1 MSIPL
6 SSAATPRGTPSL
18 NVPATQNT
26 APVIKFRCLFTHDV
40 RRKAKR
46 WHDGFLRYHTFNK
59 RVMVYDTTGYFI
71 GDLHWRQDDGI
82 QDGDELELDK
92 GVLIQVC
99 EPVEQTQTDLSTLY
113 SNKKKTHES
122 PTQAAEP
129 SAPSIRASAPVR
141 SSISSQQ
148 PRSLN
153 DLLGIRK
160 THAGLS
166 VSPYEERQRQKQKED
181 NRLASERAAKRQKT
195 TPAEV
200 PPEQQPRRSVANSP
214 VLVDSSDSPDENAL
228 ERRQKPN
235 KFPGT
240 DSLRKKNPGS
250 DGPAL
255 PVMKGPVVDNVQREV
270 EKHRNSSTNA
280 PSSAS
285 RPSSAH
291 SSSEAP
297 SRTLR
302 LPTSQPRKKLMYQA
316 LLPNQAPGKA
326 ARTVPSSAQDRKI
339 LPTQSRPHESNPFP
353 TPDPTSTNMEFI
365 PTESTM
371 FVLEEVADD
380 PVPDPPQILHRD
392 RPGPP
397 TARSAVD
404 ATTSAARAQTF
415 QPTTTNNPGQLRVPG
430 SSSIDQSAGMQN
442 HRPPKSTSKGL
453 RKALSDPTALTTSTS
468 VQSRSLLSRGSV
480 DTYLI
485 EENPPEQ
492 GPWTSEALDLFD
504 FWPPGRPKPG

>member
-6 SSAATPRGTPSL
+6 SSAATPRGTGSL

-71 GDLHWRQDDGI
+71 GDLHWRQDEGI

-99 EPVEQTQTDLSTLY
+99 EPVEQTQTDLSTLHN
-113 SNKKKTHES
+113 NKKKTQES

-129 SAPSIRASAPVR
+129 SAPSFRASAPHR
-141 SSISSQQ
+141 SSMSSQQ

-153 DLLGIRK
+153 DVLGIRK

-181 NRLASERAAKRQKT
+181 SRLASERAAKRQKT
-195 TPAEV
+195 APAEV
-200 PPEQQPRRSVANSP
+200 PTERQPRRLVANPP
-214 VLVDSSDSPDENAL
+214 VLVDLSDSPTENAA
-228 ERRQKPN
+228 ERPQKP
-235 KFPGT
+235 KSVPGT
-240 DSLRKKNPGS
+240 VALPKKNPIS
-250 DGPAL
+250 KGPAL
-255 PVMKGPVVDNVQREV
+255 PVLKDPVVDVQRDV
-270 EKHRNSSTNA
+270 GKHQNSSNNA

-285 RPSSAH
+285 RSYSAH
-291 SSSEAP
+291 SYSEAP
-297 SRTLR
+297 TRTLR
-302 LPTSQPRKKLMYQA
+302 LATSQPRKKLMYQA
-316 LLPNQAPGKA
+316 LLPNQTPGNT
-326 ARTVPSSAQDRKI
+326 ARTVPSGAQDRKI
-339 LPTQSRPHESNPFP
+339 VPPQSRSHEIELFP
-353 TPDPTSTNMEFI
+353 TADPTSTNMDFI

-371 FVLEEVADD
+371 FVLEEVADK
-380 PVPDPPQILHRD
+380 PVPDPPQLLHRE
-392 RPGPP
+392 RLGCPA
-397 TARSAVD
+397 ARSPVE
-404 ATTSAARAQTF
+404 ATTSAAKAQPL
-415 QPTTTNNPGQLRVPG
+415 QPTTSNSPGQLSVPG
-430 SSSIDQSAGMQN
+430 SSSINQSARTQSM
-442 HRPPKSTSKGL
+442 HPPKSASKGL

-480 DTYLI
+480 DIYPI

-504 FWPPGRPKPG
+504 FWPPGRPKPS

>member
-6 SSAATPRGTPSL
+6 SSAATPRGTRSL

-113 SNKKKTHES
+113 NNKKKAQDS

-129 SAPSIRASAPVR
+129 SAPTLRASAPVR

-181 NRLASERAAKRQKT
+181 KRLASERAAKRQKT
-195 TPAEV
+195 TPAHV
-200 PPEQQPRRSVANSP
+200 PTEQQPRRSVANPP
-214 VLVDSSDSPDENAL
+214 VLIDLSDSPDENAP

-235 KFPGT
+235 KLPENV
-240 DSLRKKNPGS
+240 SLQKKNPGS
-250 DGPAL
+250 NGPAL
-255 PVMKGPVVDNVQREV
+255 PVPVVDNVEREV
-270 EKHRNSSTNA
+270 EKHRNSSNNA

-285 RPSSAH
+285 RPPSAH
-291 SSSEAP
+291 STSEVP
-297 SRTLR
+297 TRTLR

-326 ARTVPSSAQDRKI
+326 ACTVSSSARDRKI
-339 LPTQSRPHESNPFP
+339 LPTQSRSHETNPFP
-353 TPDPTSTNMEFI
+353 TPDPTSTNIEFI

-380 PVPDPPQILHRD
+380 SVPGPPQILHRD
-392 RPGPP
+392 RPGFP

-404 ATTSAARAQTF
+404 AMTSVARAQTF
-415 QPTTTNNPGQLRVPG
+415 QPTTTNNPGQLRLPG
-430 SSSIDQSAGMQN
+430 SSSADKSAGTQN
-442 HRPPKSTSKGL
+442 NHLPKSTSKGL

-468 VQSRSLLSRGSV
+468 VQSRSQLSSRSV
-480 DTYLI
+480 DTYPI
-485 EENPPEQ
+485 EENLPEQ

-504 FWPPGRPKPG
+504 FWPPGRPKPS

>member
-99 EPVEQTQTDLSTLY
+99 EPVEQTRTDLSTLY
-113 SNKKKTHES
+113 NNKKKTQES
-122 PTQAAEP
+122 PTQAADP
-129 SAPSIRASAPVR
+129 SAPSFRTSAPLR

-148 PRSLN
+148 RRSLN
-153 DLLGIRK
+153 DVLGIRK

-200 PPEQQPRRSVANSP
+200 PTEQQPSRSVVNPP
-214 VLVDSSDSPDENAL
+214 VLVDLSESPDENAP
-228 ERRQKPN
+228 ERPQKPN
-235 KFPGT
+235 KIAET
-240 DSLRKKNPGS
+240 VSLPKKNPAS
-250 DGPAL
+250 NGPAL
-255 PVMKGPVVDNVQREV
+255 PVMKGSVVDNVPREV
-270 EKHRNSSTNA
+270 GKHQNSSNNS
-280 PSSAS
+280 PPSAS

-297 SRTLR
+297 TRTLR

-316 LLPNQAPGKA
+316 LLPSQAPGKA
-326 ARTVPSSAQDRKI
+326 ARTVPSSSQDRKI
-339 LPTQSRPHESNPFP
+339 VPTQSRPHESDPFP

-371 FVLEEVADD
+371 FVLEAVADG
-380 PVPDPPQILHRD
+380 PVRNPRQILHRE
-392 RPGPP
+392 PLGCP
-397 TARSAVD
+397 TAQNTID
-404 ATTSAARAQTF
+404 ATTSAAKMQTL
-415 QPTTTNNPGQLRVPG
+415 QPTTSNNPGQLRVLG
-430 SSSIDQSAGMQN
+430 SSSIDQSARTQN
-442 HRPPKSTSKGL
+442 MHPPNTTSKGL
-453 RKALSDPTALTTSTS
+453 RKALSDPTAMTTSTS
-468 VQSRSLLSRGSV
+468 VQSRSLLSRDSV
-480 DTYLI
+480 DTYPI
-485 EENPPEQ
+485 EEQPPEQ

-504 FWPPGRPKPG
+504 FWPPGRPKPS

>member
-1 MSIPL
+1 MSVPL
-6 SSAATPRGTPSL
+6 SSAATPRGTASL

-99 EPVEQTQTDLSTLY
+99 EPVEQTETDLSTLY
-113 SNKKKTHES
+113 SNKKRTQES
-122 PTQAAEP
+122 PTQAPEQSPP
-129 SAPSIRASAPVR
+129 SFRASAPIR

-153 DLLGIRK
+153 DVLGIRK
-160 THAGLS
+160 TPIGLS
-166 VSPYEERQRQKQKED
+166 VSLYEERQQQKQKED

-200 PPEQQPRRSVANSP
+200 PTEQQPRRSVAIPP
-214 VLVDSSDSPDENAL
+214 VVVDLSDSSDEEPP
-228 ERRQKPN
+228 ERPQKPN
-235 KFPGT
+235 KIPET
-240 DSLRKKNPGS
+240 VALPKKTPISNR
-250 DGPAL
+250 PAL
-255 PVMKGPVVDNVQREV
+255 PATKSSAVDNVQRDV
-270 EKHRNSSTNA
+270 EKHRNLSNDA
-280 PSSAS
+280 PSAAPRS
-285 RPSSAH
+285 SSAH
-291 SSSEAP
+291 LSSEAP
-297 SRTLR
+297 TKTLR
-302 LPTSQPRKKLMYQA
+302 LSTSQPRKKLMYQA
-316 LLPNQAPGKA
+316 LLPNQTPGT
-326 ARTVPSSAQDRKI
+326 ARTVPSSAQDRKTM
-339 LPTQSRPHESNPFP
+339 PTQSRSHESKPSP
-353 TPDPTSTNMEFI
+353 TPDPTSTNMAFI
-365 PTESTM
+365 PTESSM
-371 FVLEEVADD
+371 SVLEEVADK
-380 PVPDPPQILHRD
+380 PVPDPPQIFYRE
-392 RPGPP
+392 RGFP
-397 TARSAVD
+397 TAPNTVNA
-404 ATTSAARAQTF
+404 ATSAANARSL
-415 QPTTTNNPGQLRVPG
+415 QPTMNNPGLPRLPV
-430 SSSIDQSAGMQN
+430 SSSIDQSARTQN
-442 HRPPKSTSKGL
+442 MLPPKSATKGL

-480 DTYLI
+480 NTYPI

-504 FWPPGRPKPG
+504 FWPPGRPKPS

>member
-6 SSAATPRGTPSL
+6 SSAATPRGTASL

-71 GDLHWRQDDGI
+71 GDLHWRQDEGI

-113 SNKKKTHES
+113 NNKKKMQES

-129 SAPSIRASAPVR
+129 SAPPFRASAPHR
-141 SSISSQQ
+141 SSMSSQQ

-166 VSPYEERQRQKQKED
+166 ISPYEERQRQKQKED

-200 PPEQQPRRSVANSP
+200 PTEHQPRRSVANSP
-214 VLVDSSDSPDENAL
+214 FLVDLSDSSSENAA
-228 ERRQKPN
+228 ERPQKPN
-235 KFPGT
+235 KIQGT
-240 DSLRKKNPGS
+240 VPQPKKNPIS
-250 DGPAL
+250 NRPTLPIMKDPA
-255 PVMKGPVVDNVQREV
+255 VDNVQRDV
-270 EKHRNSSTNA
+270 EKYQNSSNNA

-285 RPSSAH
+285 RSISAH

-297 SRTLR
+297 TRTLR
-302 LPTSQPRKKLMYQA
+302 LSTSQPRKKLMYQA
-316 LLPNQAPGKA
+316 LLPNQTPGKT
-326 ARTVPSSAQDRKI
+326 ARTVPSGGQDRKI
-339 LPTQSRPHESNPFP
+339 VPTQSRTHESETFP
-353 TPDPTSTNMEFI
+353 TLEPTSTNMDFI

-371 FVLEEVADD
+371 FVLEEVADK
-380 PVPDPPQILHRD
+380 PVLDPPQILHRE
-392 RPGPP
+392 RLGCP
-397 TARSAVD
+397 TARSTVE
-404 ATTSAARAQTF
+404 ATMSAAKAQTL
-415 QPTTTNNPGQLRVPG
+415 QPTTSNSPGQLRIPG
-430 SSSIDQSAGMQN
+430 SSSTDQSARTQN
-442 HRPPKSTSKGL
+442 MRSPKSASKSL

-468 VQSRSLLSRGSV
+468 VQSRPLLSRGSV
-480 DTYLI
+480 DIYPI

-504 FWPPGRPKPG
+504 FWPPGRPKPS

>member
-6 SSAATPRGTPSL
+6 SSAATQRGTSSL

-113 SNKKKTHES
+113 NNKKKTQES
-122 PTQAAEP
+122 PTQAAEQL
-129 SAPSIRASAPVR
+129 APSFRASAPLR

-148 PRSLN
+148 PRSLK
-153 DLLGIRK
+153 DVLGIRK

-181 NRLASERAAKRQKT
+181 TRLASERAAKRQKT

-200 PPEQQPRRSVANSP
+200 PTEQQPRRLVANPP
-214 VLVDSSDSPDENAL
+214 VLVDLSDSSGENAP
-228 ERRQKPN
+228 ERPQKPIKAPETVALPKDPISN
-235 KFPGT
+235 GPG
-240 DSLRKKNPGS
+240 
-250 DGPAL
+250 L

-270 EKHRNSSTNA
+270 EKHQNASNNA

-297 SRTLR
+297 TRTLR

-326 ARTVPSSAQDRKI
+326 ARTVSSSAQDRKI
-339 LPTQSRPHESNPFP
+339 VPTQSRP
-353 TPDPTSTNMEFI
+353 
-365 PTESTM
+365 
-371 FVLEEVADD
+371 
-380 PVPDPPQILHRD
+380 
-392 RPGPP
+392 
-397 TARSAVD
+397 
-404 ATTSAARAQTF
+404 
-415 QPTTTNNPGQLRVPG
+415 QLVCALRR
-430 SSSIDQSAGMQN
+430 QQ
-442 HRPPKSTSKGL
+442 GL
-453 RKALSDPTALTTSTS
+453 
-468 VQSRSLLSRGSV
+468 G
-480 DTYLI
+480 
-485 EENPPEQ
+485 
-492 GPWTSEALDLFD
+492 
-504 FWPPGRPKPG
+504 

>member
-99 EPVEQTQTDLSTLY
+99 EPVEQTETDLSTLY
-113 SNKKKTHES
+113 SNKKKTQES
-122 PTQAAEP
+122 PTQAVEP
-129 SAPSIRASAPVR
+129 STPSFRASAPLR
-141 SSISSQQ
+141 SSMSSQQ

-153 DLLGIRK
+153 DVLGIRK
-160 THAGLS
+160 TPVGLS
-166 VSPYEERQRQKQKED
+166 VSPYEERQQQKQKED

-200 PPEQQPRRSVANSP
+200 PTERQPRRPAANPP
-214 VLVDSSDSPDENAL
+214 VLIDLSDSSSEKAP
-228 ERRQKPN
+228 ERPQKPN
-235 KFPGT
+235 KISETVSQP
-240 DSLRKKNPGS
+240 KKNS
-250 DGPAL
+250 ISNRPAL
-255 PVMKGPVVDNVQREV
+255 PLMKSPAVDIVQRDV
-270 EKHRNSSTNA
+270 ETHQNSSNDA

-285 RPSSAH
+285 RSFSAH
-291 SSSEAP
+291 SCSEAP
-297 SRTLR
+297 MKTLR

-316 LLPNQAPGKA
+316 LLPNQPPEKA

-339 LPTQSRPHESNPFP
+339 LPMQSRSHESKPFS

-371 FVLEEVADD
+371 FVLEEMADD
-380 PVPDPPQILHRD
+380 PVPDPPQILHRE
-392 RPGPP
+392 RLGFP

-404 ATTSAARAQTF
+404 ATTSAAEAQTLESTLSNKTG
-415 QPTTTNNPGQLRVPG
+415 QPRVSGP
-430 SSSIDQSAGMQN
+430 SLINQSARMQN
-442 HRPPKSTSKGL
+442 MLPPKSTSKGL

-480 DTYLI
+480 DTYPI

-504 FWPPGRPKPG
+504 FWPPGRPKPS